1 VNPRHARNPRW
12 RIDGSPPSSL
22 GAGADDEGA
31 MREKAL
37 EKKEERKR
45 KAGRGLCILFHRAP
59 ALKLLRR
66 VSTRFASK
74 AIKVDVVAARIF
86 TLRTGFE
93 PALFTE
99 EPESSAPSN
108 TQNRV
113 ATLYFSV
120 PRSLSVKR
128 SWSHKERRTGCA
140 RVTPVFVTAMSRMP
154 HHVAVA
160 ALVLCVISGTVS
172 ASDPVAQMAGMA
184 SKDAFASHEH
194 SPAFLGF
201 MSKHDKKYCDGI
213 VACEVSIL
221 REKIFNLN
229 QEFVNVHNSN
239 PGACP
244 GMREPRSIEAGR
256 VNTPELTHA
265 ASGSRFPTAP
275 SP

>member
-1 VNPRHARNPRW
+1 
-12 RIDGSPPSSL
+12 
-22 GAGADDEGA
+22 
-31 MREKAL
+31 
-37 EKKEERKR
+37 
-45 KAGRGLCILFHRAP
+45 
-59 ALKLLRR
+59 
-66 VSTRFASK
+66 
-74 AIKVDVVAARIF
+74 
-86 TLRTGFE
+86 
-93 PALFTE
+93 
-99 EPESSAPSN
+99 
-108 TQNRV
+108 
-113 ATLYFSV
+113 
-120 PRSLSVKR
+120 
-128 SWSHKERRTGCA
+128 
-140 RVTPVFVTAMSRMP
+140 MP

-256 VNTPELTHA
+256 VNTPELKTRSICLPLPHRTVTLKTKLTLLLPSNTH
-265 ASGSRFPTAP
+265 T
-275 SP
+275 